1 MIVIGGGVAA
11 AGNLLLDP
19 ARRTL
24 RQWAQPLAVKQV
36 RIARSRLGARA
47 GILGAA
53 RLCFDQFQAES

>member
-1 MIVIGGGVAA
+1 VAA

-19 ARRTL
+19 ARRTM